1 MMLMT
6 ESNSVVSPYQANMP
20 AILDEEGMEKWLQP
34 DQKDS
39 RLLRSYLQP
48 IDEMR
53 MVANILTSPAEKL
66 EIGADVS
73 VFV

>member
-1 MMLMT
+1 
-6 ESNSVVSPYQANMP
+6 MP
-20 AILDEEGMEKWLQP
+20 AILDEEQMEKWLQP

-39 RLLRSYLQP
+39 RQLRSYLHP

-66 EIGADVS
+66 EMGTDVS
-73 VFV
+73 IFV